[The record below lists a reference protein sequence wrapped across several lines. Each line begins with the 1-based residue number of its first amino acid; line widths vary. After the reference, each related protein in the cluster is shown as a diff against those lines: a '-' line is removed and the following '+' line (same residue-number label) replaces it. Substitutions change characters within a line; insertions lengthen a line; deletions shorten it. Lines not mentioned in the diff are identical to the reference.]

1 MIHII
6 LMCQFGYAISST
18 VGQNY
23 VVIICGQNQHTL
35 WKSFNVNVIEMFY
48 LVSQAVHTSL

>member
-1 MIHII
+1 
-6 LMCQFGYAISST
+6 MCQFGYAISST

-35 WKSFNVNVIEMFY
+35 WKLFNVNVIEMFY